1 MGESKVKVSKEKK
14 VQEEQKYSYDELNNI
29 AHQLNE
35 QNVQLYRKLQEA
47 NLDNMFKRLDYLFK
61 VLDKPEFFENEFVD
75 KCANEIVELMTIPE
89 ENKDEDSE

>member
-35 QNVQLYRKLQEA
+35 QNIQLYKKLQEA

-61 VLDKPEFFENEFVD
+61 VLDKPEFFDNEYIDITELNSYATNTLD
-75 KCANEIVELMTIPE
+75 KLIPFITA
-89 ENKDEDSE
+89 